1 MLVGKGK
8 AEGAE
13 NIFALGQGKKFAPL
27 AARKRR
33 ESHGKA
39 GLLRGGK
46 QAPVPLMEAV
56 EPA

>member
-13 NIFALGQGKKFAPL
+13 DLFPLGKGEEFAPL

-33 ESHGKA
+33 EPHGKA

>member
-13 NIFALGQGKKFAPL
+13 DLFSLGKGEEFSPL
-27 AARKRR
+27 ATRKRR
-33 ESHGKA
+33 EPDGKA